1 MTDGGSQGV
10 TPMAMTN
17 DRADAFLRMIKRS
30 HRGRLKVYL
39 GYAAGVGK
47 TWQMLQEGQRLKR
60 DGIDVVVGLV
70 ETHGRA
76 DTAKLAE
83 GLEVVP
89 RRCQIYRGIATDEM
103 DSEAILRRKPQ
114 VVLVDE
120 LAHTNI
126 PGSRNAKRYEDVQDL
141 LAAGFHVITTM
152 NVQHL
157 ESLYD
162 TVEQASGVKV
172 RERIPDSV
180 LAEADQIVNVDLTPE
195 DLQERLQEGKV
206 YPAERIGTA
215 LSNFFRA
222 SNLENL
228 RELTLREMA
237 AQIDL
242 RRHEAPEVEGD
253 VTPDQVM
260 VCLSSRGPNSDRL
273 LRYASRLAGKLN
285 RNWYAVYVQ
294 TPKEE
299 ATVIDSRTQ
308 RLLSGTLT
316 LAKELGAVVFTY
328 KGEDIIGTILRFA
341 REYRVGHIV
350 LGSPAPI
357 PFWKRLA
364 GRKSIPERLMEE
376 SRGMTIVVL
385 DTRHYEPSTFQQMPA
400 ATEQIPPPIEKAP
413 PPPQTK
419 QLMLSSLL
427 DASKVVIWREPV
439 DKATVL
445 AALVWT
451 TTTDAGL
458 RDEALRAVRE
468 REAEGSTFFNE
479 GVAFPHARI
488 AGLEKPLVA
497 LGLTRSGVPGVAVEK
512 QVEYVFL
519 SLSPLEK
526 PEVQV
531 QLLALAARTLQNRYL
546 SQLLQAA
553 VEPQQ
558 AYEALRTWE
567 ESAPAGRESSPGSHG
582 KSFDINQKL

>member
-1 MTDGGSQGV
+1 M
-10 TPMAMTN
+10 TPMPMAN
-17 DRADAFLRMIKRS
+17 DRADAFLRMIRRS
-30 HRGRLKVYL
+30 RRGGLKVYL

-47 TWQMLQEGQRLKR
+47 TWQMLQEGHRLKG
-60 DGIDVVVGLV
+60 DGIDVVIGLV

-76 DTAKLAE
+76 DTAKLIE
-83 GLEVVP
+83 GLEVIP
-89 RRCQIYRGIATDEM
+89 RRSQIYREIAMEEM

-141 LAAGFHVITTM
+141 LAAEIHVITTM

-172 RERIPDSV
+172 RERIPDSILGV
-180 LAEADQIVNVDLTPE
+180 ADQIVNVDLTPE
-195 DLQERLQEGKV
+195 DLQERLMEGKV

-242 RRHEAPEVEGD
+242 RRHEVPQEERD

-260 VCLSSRGPNSDRL
+260 VCLSSRGPNSEKL
-273 LRYASRLAGKLN
+273 LRYASRLAGKFN

-294 TPKEE
+294 TPVEE

-328 KGEDIIGTILRFA
+328 KGDDILGTILRFA

-364 GRKSIPERLMEE
+364 GWKSIPERLITE

-385 DTRHYEPSTFQQMPA
+385 DTRHYEPSTFQQTPA

-419 QLMLSSLL
+419 QLTLRSLL
-427 DASKVVIWREPV
+427 DASKIVIWREPV
-439 DKATVL
+439 DKETVL
-445 AALVWT
+445 ATLVAT
-451 TTTDAGL
+451 VCPEGPL
-458 RDEALRAVRE
+458 REETLRAVRE
-468 REAEGSTFFNE
+468 REAQGSTFFNE

-488 AGLEKPLVA
+488 EGLETPLVA
-497 LGLTRSGVPGVAVEK
+497 LGLTRGGVPNIAVEK
-512 QVEYVFL
+512 PVEYVFL
-519 SLSPLEK
+519 SLSPLDK
-526 PEVQV
+526 PEIQV
-531 QLLALAARTLQNRYL
+531 QLLALAARTLQNRLL
-546 SQLLQAA
+546 SQSLQAA
-553 VEPQQ
+553 ADARQVY
-558 AYEALRTWE
+558 AALKAWE
-567 ESAPAGRESSPGSHG
+567 ESSPAGR
-582 KSFDINQKL
+582 

>member
-1 MTDGGSQGV
+1 
-10 TPMAMTN
+10 
-17 DRADAFLRMIKRS
+17 
-30 HRGRLKVYL
+30 LKVYL

-47 TWQMLQEGQRLKR
+47 TWQMLQEGRRLKGE
-60 DGIDVVVGLV
+60 GIDVVIGLL

-83 GLEVVP
+83 GLEVIP
-89 RRCQIYRGIATDEM
+89 RRSQIYRAIAMEEM
-103 DSEAILRRKPQ
+103 DSGAILRRKPQ

-126 PGSRNAKRYEDVQDL
+126 PGSGNAKRYEDVQDL
-141 LAAGFHVITTM
+141 LAAGLHVITTM

-180 LAEADQIVNVDLTPE
+180 LTEADQIVNVDLTPE
-195 DLQERLQEGKV
+195 DLQERLMEGKV

-242 RRHEAPEVEGD
+242 RRHEVPQEEGD

-260 VCLSSRGPNSDRL
+260 VCLSSRGPNSEKL

-294 TPKEE
+294 TPVEE

-308 RLLSGTLT
+308 RLLSGMLT

-364 GRKSIPERLMEE
+364 GRKSIPERLITE

-385 DTRHYEPSTFQQMPA
+385 DTRHYEPSTFQQTPA

-419 QLMLSSLL
+419 QLTLSSLL
-427 DASKVVIWREPV
+427 DASKIVIWPEPI
-439 DKATVL
+439 DKETVL
-445 AALVWT
+445 ETLIGTVCPE
-451 TTTDAGL
+451 GPF
-458 RDEALRAVRE
+458 REEALRAVRE
-468 REAEGSTFFNE
+468 REAQGSTFFNE

-497 LGLTRSGVPGVAVEK
+497 LGLTKGGVPGVAVEK
-512 QVEYVFL
+512 PVEYVFL

-531 QLLALAARTLQNRYL
+531 QLLALAARTLQNRLL
-546 SQLLQAA
+546 SLSLQSAA
-553 VEPQQ
+553 DARQ
-558 AYEALRTWE
+558 AYEAMRTWE
-567 ESAPAGRESSPGSHG
+567 ESGILSS
-582 KSFDINQKL
+582 